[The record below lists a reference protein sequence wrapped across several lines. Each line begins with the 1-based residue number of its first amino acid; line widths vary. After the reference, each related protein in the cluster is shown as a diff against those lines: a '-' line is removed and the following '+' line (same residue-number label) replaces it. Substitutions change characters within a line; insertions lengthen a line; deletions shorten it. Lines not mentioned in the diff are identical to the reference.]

1 MDDDALHSV
10 AYGDDMM
17 PVDAASNDSSTPT
30 TDSGVTMDFTTGV
43 RRHMSKIFLQTS
55 MAQGIAGIFA
65 FAAMMVTCWQ
75 VS

>member
-1 MDDDALHSV
+1 MDNDTLHSV
-10 AYGDDMM
+10 AHGDDMM
-17 PVDAASNDSSTPT
+17 SVDATNNDNSAPT
-30 TDSGVTMDFTTGV
+30 TDSGVTMDFSTGV